1 MTINSQ
7 SNLNVVHGHDMI
19 SCHTLFD
26 VHLLFAELDFKVVF
40 ALDFSKTVSEA
51 NLLKQFTFSQEISD
65 YWKISPERSTTAL
78 VVYGESAET
87 IPVDVNSMKMSVP
100 QQSRSEHRRMDLA
113 LKEAASH
120 FSGNTTQNKLIMLM
134 TSGNQFSGADGHK
147 DDQKLLSSII
157 EELYSRNINVLIVPV
172 GLGADFKDHRLKRP
186 QSLFP
191 LTCFEDMRNDTA
203 KKVANVIMTIISEFS
218 LFYFFCIAFR
228 LDFYAGFIHV
238 LTKCLLRIVG
248 VYTI

>member
-19 SCHTLFD
+19 SFHTLFD
-26 VHLLFAELDFKVVF
+26 VHLFFAELDFKVVF

-65 YWKISPERSTTAL
+65 YWKISPERSTIAL

-100 QQSRSEHRRMDLA
+100 QRKSKSRSEHRRMDLA

-147 DDQKLLSSII
+147 DDQTLLSSII
-157 EELYSRNINVLIVPV
+157 EELYSRNIKVLIVPV
-172 GLGADFKDHRLKRP
+172 GLGADFKDLRLKRP
-186 QSLFP
+186 QSLFS

-203 KKVANVIMTIISEFS
+203 KEVANVIMTIISEFS
-218 LFYFFCIAFR
+218 LFYFFVLR
-228 LDFYAGFIHV
+228 LG
-238 LTKCLLRIVG
+238 
-248 VYTI
+248 